1 MTNVSSLPNENVK
14 LPWQENFCSA
24 RHCDFGSFCSG
35 VCFTTR
41 VLEKLASQ
49 CCGEAC
55 LTLAV
60 LQIVLQKLPRA
71 CCAAFFSG
79 KAYVREGLFH
89 TRHFV
94 WFDMKRFGK
103 INCLIN
109 GLNTYDIDR

>member
-24 RHCDFGSFCSG
+24 RHCDFWFLLFRGLLYNQGFGETCRTVLWRSLPHTGCSAN
-35 VCFTTR
+35 CFA
-41 VLEKLASQ
+41 KAASRLLR
-49 CCGEAC
+49 C
-55 LTLAV
+55 
-60 LQIVLQKLPRA
+60 I
-71 CCAAFFSG
+71 FSG

-103 INCLIN
+103 LIA
-109 GLNTYDIDR
+109 